1 MFALTLIIRRQ
12 LPLVPESAPASLADV
27 RFPTTTLFGLIETPE
42 GRIWLKQSGVQPFAG
57 YLPEAKRKLVHA
69 TQQATW
75 AFDRVSTCR
84 HDVRCSYTSIPQEV
98 AVQVQFWGTR
108 GSIPKPGPTT
118 VRYGGNTL
126 CHEIRTARG
135 TIVIIDCGTGLHGL
149 GLKLLQG
156 GGSGLAGHVLISHT
170 HWDHIQGVPF
180 FAPFFVPGNKWD
192 IYGPKGLNQSLRETL
207 AGQMQHT
214 YFPITPDEFG
224 AAIRYHDLLEGTFEI
239 DDVKVTTQYINHPA
253 LTLGYRL
260 EADGATVVYCCD
272 HEPYSRDVAE
282 GHREYFGRD
291 QQHADFI
298 EGADLLI
305 HDAQYTAAEYPSKA
319 GWGHSST
326 EFVVKLAQHARVKH
340 VVLTH
345 HDPLRTDEALDSIV
359 EKAREGLKAHHST
372 VLVSAATE
380 GEVIEVKSSDT
391 VPSRS
396 PREDFSAMTS
406 VKPALSHRSVL
417 IKVTDVKLATA
428 LGEAVLAEGLRA
440 NFCSSADTARK
451 LIEQDPPSLAIIDH
465 AIAHDSETAI
475 LEVIRST
482 KGRELPVVMVAARE
496 HEEEG
501 VTDWLTTPF
510 TDSYARTKI
519 RAWILR
525 ESCRW
530 IRAPIPKS
538 EPARLASLRALAL
551 LDTEPE
557 ERFDRITRVAT
568 ALFNVPMAT
577 ITLVDERRQ
586 WFKSCQGTAGR
597 EDPRDAS
604 FCAHVVANREPM
616 IVVDTHSD
624 DRFADNPLVLGGP
637 RIRFYAGYPLTL
649 DDGSCMGTLCL
660 LDTRP
665 RPLKEPDLERLRDL
679 ALIVM
684 EQLRH

>member
-1 MFALTLIIRRQ
+1 
-12 LPLVPESAPASLADV
+12 
-27 RFPTTTLFGLIETPE
+27 
-42 GRIWLKQSGVQPFAG
+42 
-57 YLPEAKRKLVHA
+57 
-69 TQQATW
+69 
-75 AFDRVSTCR
+75 
-84 HDVRCSYTSIPQEV
+84 
-98 AVQVQFWGTR
+98 VQVQFWGTR
-108 GSIPKPGPTT
+108 GSIPKPGATT
-118 VRYGGNTL
+118 IHYGGNTL

-135 TIVIIDCGTGLHGL
+135 TLVIIDCGTGLHGL
-149 GLKLLQG
+149 GLKLLSG
-156 GGSGLAGHVLISHT
+156 GGRSLAGHILISHT

-192 IYGPKGLNQSLRETL
+192 IYGPKGLNQSLRDTL

-224 AAIRYHDLLEGTFEI
+224 ASIRYHDLLEGTFEI
-239 DDVKVTTQYINHPA
+239 DDIKVTTQYLNHPA

-260 EADGATVVYCCD
+260 EADGATVVYSCD
-272 HEPYSRDVAE
+272 HEPFSRDVAE
-282 GHREYFGRD
+282 GHRGFFGLD
-291 QQHADFI
+291 QQHANFI

-305 HDAQYTAAEYPSKA
+305 HDAQYTAAEYPSKV
-319 GWGHSST
+319 GWGHSSI
-326 EFVVKLAQHARVKH
+326 EFVVKLAQHTKAKH

-345 HDPLRTDEALDSIV
+345 HDPLRTDEALDGIV
-359 EKAREGLKAHHST
+359 QKVRDGLKTNHST

-380 GEVIEVKSSDT
+380 GEAIDVKSSSAH
-391 VPSRS
+391 VSRS
-396 PREDFSAMTS
+396 SGEDFSAMTS
-406 VKPALSHRSVL
+406 VKPALSNQSVL
-417 IKVTDVKLATA
+417 IKMADVKLATA

-440 NFCSSADTARK
+440 NFCSSADMAQK
-451 LIEQDPPSLAIIDH
+451 LIEQDPPSLAIIDN
-465 AIAHDSETAI
+465 AVAHDDKTGV
-475 LEVIRST
+475 LEVLRST
-482 KGRELPVVMVAARE
+482 KSRELPVVMVTARE

-501 VTDWLTTPF
+501 VADWLITPF
-510 TDSYARTKI
+510 TESYARTKI
-519 RAWILR
+519 RAWVLR

-530 IRAPIPKS
+530 IRAPIPEN
-538 EPARLASLRALAL
+538 EPARLISLRALDL

-604 FCAHVVANREPM
+604 FCAHVVSQREPM
-616 IVVDTHSD
+616 IVVDTLSD

-637 RIRFYAGYPLTL
+637 RIRFYAGHPLTL
-649 DDGSCMGTLCL
+649 DDGSCIGTLCL

-665 RPLKEPDLERLRDL
+665 HTFKDSDLEQLRDL

-684 EQLRH
+684 EQFQTLKVERAKQSRQF